1 MARASVDSVEST
13 AECYLPVGD
22 SQVRPTVLADRFQTD
37 PLHQHHSPA
46 YLENDPVTWV
56 DEGKMGTVCYKMRG
70 GDGELLWRLG
80 SRSKEERYQPSLR
93 YWNPTSLTGWKLG
106 RPGSPRWVRE
116 NPLISHGPT
125 GEFRHRKLLR
135 AHDRG
140 TKGNTGKA
148 REPSRFCWPR
158 GARES

>member
-56 DEGKMGTVCYKMRG
+56 DEGKMGTVCYQMRG
-70 GDGELLWRLG
+70 VTENFFGVWDPGA
-80 SRSKEERYQPSLR
+80 KK
-93 YWNPTSLTGWKLG
+93 NDTSLL
-106 RPGSPRWVRE
+106 
-116 NPLISHGPT
+116 
-125 GEFRHRKLLR
+125 
-135 AHDRG
+135 
-140 TKGNTGKA
+140 
-148 REPSRFCWPR
+148 
-158 GARES
+158 